1 MINFRNIEFPDP
13 KCADDDGLVAVG
25 GDLKPDML
33 IAAYTQG
40 IFPWTSN
47 PYVTWWSPNP
57 RAVFFPSEFKLSSR
71 MERAYRNTKMI
82 FTFDKD
88 FRGVITGCAAP
99 AKGREESWI
108 DDNFIEA
115 YCEMHR
121 LSLAHSCEAWLDG
134 KLVGVVYGIALRRFF
149 AGESM
154 FHKVT
159 NASTFCLNFLMKYL
173 AENGFIL
180 FDSQVINPH
189 TKYLGAQEIS
199 RDTYLSLLSQALS
212 L

>member
-1 MINFRNIEFPDP
+1 MINFRNIEFPAP
-13 KCADDDGLVAVG
+13 KCADDDVLVAVG
-25 GDLKPDML
+25 CDLKPDML

-88 FRGVITGCAAP
+88 FRGVITGCAAS

-134 KLVGVVYGIALRRFF
+134 KLVGGVYGIALRRFF

-173 AENGFIL
+173 ADNGFIL